1 LPGYDAVATAG
12 DGDHFVQAKAD
23 AAFAFFSQ
31 ALQHSKGKWAGQPF
45 ELQPWQ
51 KAIVGN
57 LIGWQRADGTRRYR
71 SAYIEVARKNGK
83 STLIAGLALWSLL
96 ASGENSP
103 EVYCCASSRDQAAI
117 VGDACKAMIRACP
130 ALSSV
135 LEIYRNTITCAKNNG
150 KIEILSADAGTKHGK
165 SPSCII
171 YDELHTAPNRDL
183 WDAMQTGVGARQ
195 EPLSIAITT
204 AGHDKH
210 SLCYQQREF
219 AEKVRSGTVVDR
231 SHLPVLFGADKDA
244 DWKSPAVWRAAN
256 PNLGVS
262 VEESFLQ
269 SECEKAQEL
278 PGHEIAFRQL
288 YLCQWTETKKR
299 WISLESWAACAA
311 PEIDEQYF
319 AGKDI
324 YLGVDLSTTTD
335 LSSVAV
341 ITVDENE
348 QVAFLSYA
356 FCPEEGV
363 RRRSRV
369 DRVPYD
375 VWASQGSLITTPG
388 NVIDY
393 QYVAQKIRD
402 ISKIARSVK
411 AVGYDPWNAT
421 QFAVGLQQEGLPMLE
436 VRQGFRSLSEPAK
449 ALEAL
454 VLGKSIKHGNHAV
467 ANFCMASTCIDT
479 DPAGNIKPSK
489 SSSTERIDCIAA
501 LVTALACMVHK
512 DADNKTSIYEEGNMQ
527 WV

>member
-1 LPGYDAVATAG
+1 MPGYDAVATAG

-150 KIEILSADAGTKHGK
+150 KISILSADAHTAHGK
-165 SPSCII
+165 SPSCTIF
-171 YDELHTAPNRDL
+171 DELHTAPNRDL
-183 WDAMQTGVGARQ
+183 WDAMLTGVGARQ
-195 EPLSIAITT
+195 EPLTIAITT
-204 AGHDKH
+204 AGFDKH
-210 SLCYQQREF
+210 SLCYEQNLYSQ
-219 AEKVRSGTVVDR
+219 KVRSGTVVDR
-231 SHLPVLFGADKDA
+231 SHLPVLFGAPIDA

-324 YLGVDLSTTTD
+324 YIGVDLSTTTD
-335 LSSVAV
+335 LTSVAV
-341 ITVDENE
+341 ITVDEEEN
-348 QVAFLSYA
+348 VAFLSYA
-356 FCPEEGV
+356 FCPENGI
-363 RRRSRV
+363 RRRARV

-375 VWASQGSLITTPG
+375 TWASQGSLIATPG
-388 NVIDY
+388 DVVDY
-393 QYVAQKIRD
+393 EFVAEKIRM
-402 ISKIARSVK
+402 IAKIARSVK

-436 VRQGFRSLSEPAK
+436 VRQGYRSLSESSK

-454 VLGKSIKHGNHAV
+454 VLGKKLKHGSHPV
-467 ANFCMASTCIDT
+467 ADFCMANTMIDT

-512 DADNKTSIYEEGNMQ
+512 DADNKTSIYEQGNMQ

>member
-1 LPGYDAVATAG
+1 MPGYDAVATAG

-23 AAFAFFSQ
+23 AAFAFFAQ

-135 LEIYRNTITCAKNNG
+135 LEIYRNTITCAKNSG
-150 KIEILSADAGTKHGK
+150 KIEILSSESGTKHGR
-165 SPSCII
+165 SASTLIF
-171 YDELHTAPNRDL
+171 DELFTAPNRDL
-183 WDAMQTGVGARQ
+183 WDAMQTSVGARQ
-195 EPLSIAITT
+195 EPLSITITT
-204 AGHDKH
+204 AGFDKH
-210 SLCYQQREF
+210 SLCYEQHQYSQ
-219 AEKVRSGTVVDR
+219 KVRAGTVVDR
-231 SHLPVLFGADKDA
+231 SHLPVLFGAPIDA
-244 DWKSPAVWRAAN
+244 DWKSPSVWRAAN
-256 PNLGVS
+256 PNLGIS
-262 VEESFLQ
+262 VDESFLKSQ
-269 SECEKAQEL
+269 CDLAQNL
-278 PGHEIAFRQL
+278 PGHEVSFRQL
-288 YLCQWTETKKR
+288 FLCQWTETKKR

-324 YLGVDLSTTTD
+324 IIACDLSTTTD
-335 LSSVAV
+335 LTSIAI
-341 ITVDENE
+341 ITVDEEEN
-348 QVAFLSYA
+348 VAFLSYA
-356 FCPEEGV
+356 FCPENGI
-363 RRRSRV
+363 RRRARV

-375 VWASQGSLITTPG
+375 TWASQGSLIATPG
-388 NVIDY
+388 DVVDY
-393 QYVAQKIRD
+393 EYVAQKIRD

-421 QFAVGLQQEGLPMLE
+421 QFAVGLAQEGLPMLE
-436 VRQGFRSLSEPAK
+436 VRQGYRSLSEGSK

-454 VLGKSIKHGNHAV
+454 VLGKKLKHAAHPV
-467 ANFCMASTCIDT
+467 ADWCMANTMIDT

>member
-1 LPGYDAVATAG
+1 MPGYDAVATAG
-12 DGDHFVQAKAD
+12 EGDHFVQAKAD

-71 SAYIEVARKNGK
+71 SAYISVARKNGK
-83 STLIAGLALWSLL
+83 STLISGLALWSLL

-135 LEIYRNTITCAKNNG
+135 LEIYRNTITCSKNNG

-210 SLCYQQREF
+210 SLCYQQHEY
-219 AEKVRSGTVVDR
+219 AEKVCAGTVVDR
-231 SHLPVLFGADKDA
+231 SHLPVIFGAPMDA

-278 PGHEIAFRQL
+278 PGYEISFRQL
-288 YLCQWTETKKR
+288 YLCQWTSTKKR

-311 PEIDEQYF
+311 PEIDEQFF

-324 YLGVDLSTTTD
+324 IIGVDLSTTTD

-341 ITVDENE
+341 IAVDEEEN
-348 QVAFLSYA
+348 VAFLSYA
-356 FCPEEGV
+356 FCPEEGI

-375 VWASQGSLITTPG
+375 VWASQGSLIATPG

-393 QYVAQKIRD
+393 EFVAQKIRD
-402 ISKIARSVK
+402 IAKIARSVK

-421 QFAVGLQQEGLPMLE
+421 QFAVGLQQEGLPLLE
-436 VRQGFRSLSEPAK
+436 VRQGYRSLSEAAK
-449 ALEAL
+449 CLQTL
-454 VLGKSIKHGNHAV
+454 VLGKKLIHAAHPV
-467 ANFCMASTCIDT
+467 ADFCMANTMIDT

-512 DADNKTSIYEEGNMQ
+512 DADNKTSIYEQGNMQ